1 MAPSTSESPLKA
13 SVTVSMTEDGNTTY
27 RLDLGPGRTLNNV
40 GDTFTS
46 LVEDLAT
53 FTTRWRNDNNRHA
66 SRNSQSR
73 NHHLPSTSGTTITA
87 APNRARHGAGSEV
100 GQTEPPTETHE
111 TVTPNTGIP
120 ATEAQTAKT
129 RSPTTEATTAK
140 TQSPTTEAMT
150 TTACPRANE
159 AKRPS
164 TTGKRA
170 HFKDQSSAA
179 VESNTTRVPPET
191 SGRMTV
197 NNRLL
202 DNILASR
209 IPSVFSFVSGL
220 VRSIASEYPQ
230 TSQAIV
236 QGLEDYLTDPS
247 DDDVPDKGT
256 VLPKSTKNKHQKTR
270 SRHHEGSTTAK
281 TNDPIP
287 SDPTAT
293 QAFTTAPT
301 TPASSAERDSRRSAR
316 QPTVEDGA
324 ETTAPPPTDG
334 DVTHRDPGREEA
346 WNTLIST
353 LQSLIS
359 IAGDL
364 KSGA

>member
-247 DDDVPDKGT
+247 DDDAPDKST
-256 VLPKSTKNKHQKTR
+256 ILPRSTKNNHQKSR
-270 SRHHEGSTTAK
+270 RRHHEDSTTAK

-287 SDPTAT
+287 SDATAT

-301 TPASSAERDSRRSAR
+301 TPATSVEHGSEHSRY
-316 QPTVEDGA
+316 QPPTVNDEV
-324 ETTAPPPTDG
+324 ETTAPPPTNG
-334 DVTHRDPGREEA
+334 DDTQANRMEEIFQRL
-346 WNTLIST
+346 T
-353 LQSLIS
+353 SLMS
-359 IAGDL
+359 EYRSMRGT
-364 KSGA
+364 